1 MSCQRVRIENA
12 LGFGITISLP
22 ASVTTTTYKLPFGST
37 FISYLALAQG
47 NNNQINYQSI
57 IRTLTGTTNQIVVSN
72 PTGEVTLSLA
82 SNLKVGTGGYTS
94 NNGTPA
100 LEIRNCTLA
109 PSTNPTNGGVLYVQ
123 AGALKYRGSA
133 GTVTVI
139 KPA

>member
-1 MSCQRVRIENA
+1 VRIENA
-12 LGFGITISLP
+12 LGFGVTISLDP
-22 ASVTTTTYKLPFGST
+22 ASVTTTNYLLPFYAPGA
-37 FISYLALAQG
+37 SYLAVATGAL
-47 NNNQINYQSI
+47 YQLLYSTI
-57 IRTLTGTTNQIVVSN
+57 IRTLTGTTNQIDVSN

-100 LEIRNCTLA
+100 LEIDNCTLA
-109 PSTNPTNGGVLYVQ
+109 PSTNPTDGGVLYVE